1 MSETLYRLAY
11 YSKNT
16 IDLPEQELTGEI
28 RQILATARRNNPP
41 LGVTGALMFNRGCFA
56 QVLEGPRENV
66 SGTFERIQRDP
77 RHAEVMLIGFDPVE
91 ARGFAAW
98 SMAFVGASST
108 DHALYGDIESESGF
122 DPSRLTGND
131 VFNVL
136 HNLVV
141 EEEDQV
147 RIEA

>member
-1 MSETLYRLAY
+1 MPESLYRLAY
-11 YSKNT
+11 YSKNA
-16 IDLPEQELTGEI
+16 IDRPGQELANEI
-28 RQILATARRNNPP
+28 RQILAAARRNNPP

-66 SGTFERIQRDP
+66 AETFERIQRDP
-77 RHAEVMLIGFDPVE
+77 RHAEVMLIGFDPIE
-91 ARGFAAW
+91 TRGFADW

-108 DHALYGDIESESGF
+108 DHALYGDIGGESGF
-122 DPSRLTGND
+122 DPFHLTGND
-131 VFNVL
+131 LFNVL
-136 HNLVV
+136 HDLVV